1 MNIWPNFVDVSE
13 LAIQDF
19 YISVSVE
26 SESDIE
32 LPIQFTPTGVHKI
45 RPTFYAPEVSE
56 QILKLFQNAETIYWR
71 EDNYDKPLTMFKI
84 SGWSAQVSKLCILVK
99 FVDDHRLLFRL
110 ARGKRYRWCH
120 QRPGIAITLR
130 ESPGI
135 RKDWPDQ
142 LQKVRIWHAR
152 KASIQP

>member
-84 SGWSAQVSKLCILVK
+84 DLCFIK
-99 FVDDHRLLFRL
+99 FF
-110 ARGKRYRWCH
+110 
-120 QRPGIAITLR
+120 TL
-130 ESPGI
+130 
-135 RKDWPDQ
+135 
-142 LQKVRIWHAR
+142 
-152 KASIQP
+152 